1 MPEEKD
7 RTIFPPQID
16 HEEES
21 QIGKQYATFNGHFAC
36 FLRYAGQIF

>member
-1 MPEEKD
+1 MIYYLMLEEKV

-21 QIGKQYATFNGHFAC
+21 QIGKK
-36 FLRYAGQIF
+36 